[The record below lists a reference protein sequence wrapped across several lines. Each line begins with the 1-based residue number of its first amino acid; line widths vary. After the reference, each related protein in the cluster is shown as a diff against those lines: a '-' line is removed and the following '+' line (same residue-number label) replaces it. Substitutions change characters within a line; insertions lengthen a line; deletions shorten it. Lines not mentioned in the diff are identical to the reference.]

1 MRPPR
6 NPSPVSIALLV
17 LVAASAI
24 PFGALAGNV
33 PSAPSKH
40 GPPLLK
46 SSSFGAYVVNTYFD
60 PDSNTNDAYFE
71 ILRDGKPLYRQQA
84 EDNGAKFVIGTLY
97 DDDPD
102 AKLVTMGKDITGD
115 GQPDLVVSEWSGGA
129 NCCLTLHVFEIGKHF
144 RKIGA
149 IDAAYGD
156 QGPHFVHLD
165 KHPGLQIQVYDW
177 TFANWH
183 TSFAESPAPRVILS
197 YQRGA
202 YRIAPDLMST
212 PAADMKDVAAKIQ
225 QVRDETKKLHGSWP
239 DANIPPLLWGTMLD
253 LIYSG
258 HRLLA
263 WQVVDMAW
271 PKQVKGKEAFVDD
284 LIAQM
289 KKSPYWKAVAS
300 LGT

>member
-1 MRPPR
+1 VKRQFGAILPMLAAAAIALPLGAFARAQSSKQRPPLQK
-6 NPSPVSIALLV
+6 S
-17 LVAASAI
+17 AS
-24 PFGALAGNV
+24 
-33 PSAPSKH
+33 S
-40 GPPLLK
+40 
-46 SSSFGAYVVNTYFD
+46 GAYVVNTYFD

-71 ILRDGKPLYRQQA
+71 ILKDKHLVYQRQA

-102 AKLVTMGKDITGD
+102 ARLVTMGADITGD

-129 NCCLTLHVFEIGKHF
+129 NCCLTLHLFEIGKRF

-156 QGPHFVHLD
+156 QGPHFVHL
-165 KHPGLQIQVYDW
+165 KGRGLQIQIYDW

-183 TSFAESPAPRVILS
+183 SDFAESPAPRVLLS

-202 YRIAPDLMST
+202 YRIAPGLMST
-212 PAADMKDVAAKIQ
+212 PNADMKEVAAKISQ
-225 QVRDETKKLHGSWP
+225 IRDATKNLHGSWP
-239 DANIPPLLWGTMLD
+239 DADIPPLLWGTMLD

-263 WQVVDMAW
+263 WQVAEMAW
-271 PKQVKGKEAFVDD
+271 PKGVGGKDRFVDD
-284 LIAQM
+284 FIAQM
-289 KKSPYWKAVAS
+289 KKSPYWKTVAS
-300 LGT
+300 LGS